1 MSRIL
6 VESARDFG
14 RRLALEGG
22 QGLIGDEQLPPREA
36 DAGCIA
42 EGDVHHKALPYER
55 TEEVS
60 P

>member
-14 RRLALEGG
+14 RRMALEGG
-22 QGLIGDEQLPPREA
+22 QGLIGDDMVAPREPE
-36 DAGCIA
+36 AGCIA

-55 TEEVS
+55 TAECDG
-60 P
+60 